1 MALSSPEAVSGRKR
15 SAATGK
21 TGDRA
26 SGQPHTTDITQRGD
40 EGTAKATKPR
50 QSDAAGRRRRTA
62 CAPLRMLQ
70 LTILSTETLGH
81 NRSREVDDPTAGNPA
96 SRSASSGPSALSN
109 TVLLQPAAMH
119 VPIRGVHCTG
129 VGRQRCLRCILKRV
143 KAVDLELAFRHNVT
157 SEYCGMPC
165 SLPSS
170 TLPLAILYEVRL
182 LCGAILQ

>member
-1 MALSSPEAVSGRKR
+1 MTLGWRSAHLKLCLGEKGARRLAKQGIGRLDNLTQRTSRSEEMKERQRRRNPASRTRRAVDGGPRAPRSGCCSSPSC
-15 SAATGK
+15 
-21 TGDRA
+21 
-26 SGQPHTTDITQRGD
+26 P
-40 EGTAKATKPR
+40 PR
-50 QSDAAGRRRRTA
+50 RW
-62 CAPLRMLQ
+62 
-70 LTILSTETLGH
+70 GH

-170 TLPLAILYEVRL
+170 TLPLAILYE
-182 LCGAILQ
+182 